1 MFYMHLNERG
11 GYRMNKDSKTQLMFE
26 RMREKKKEVKVV
38 RRIVLAIVLLILIIG
53 FFVGKSVYRYVVS
66 GLQPLDPESEEIINV
81 EIPIGSNLNSIATTL
96 ESEGI
101 IKDAR
106 LFKYYAK
113 FNNESQFQ
121 AGTYDLTKAMTL
133 DELIQSLKSGKVYR
147 EPVFTMT
154 VPEGLT
160 LKEIGIIIE
169 KRTGIS
175 AEEFESYINDEQ
187 TIDMF
192 IAKYPNVITEEIKNK
207 NIKFPFEGY
216 LFPATYPFYEEKPTI
231 ETVVDEMIQ
240 ATVSNVSPY
249 LNYLEENEKTVH
261 WLLTFSSL
269 LEKEATQKSDRATI
283 ASVFY
288 NRMQPKNPQQEVM
301 PLQTDPTVA
310 YAHGQHLSKTTYADL
325 EIDDPYNT
333 YKYKG
338 LPPGPI
344 ANAGKSSIDAVIDPE
359 STDYLY
365 FLADKTGEN
374 HFAKSY
380 EEHLANRAKY
390 ID

>member
-1 MFYMHLNERG
+1 MHLNGRG
-11 GYRMNKDSKTQLMFE
+11 GYRMDKDSKTQLMFE
-26 RMREKKKEVKVV
+26 RMRDKKKEVKVV
-38 RRIVLAIVLLILIIG
+38 RRIVLAIALLVLIIG
-53 FFVGKSVYRYVVS
+53 FFVGKSVYQYVMS

-81 EIPIGSNLNSIATTL
+81 EIPIGSGLNSIAATL
-96 ESEGI
+96 ESNGI

-121 AGTYDLTKAMTL
+121 AGTYDLTKAMTH
-133 DELIQSLKSGKVYR
+133 DELIESLKTGKVYR
-147 EPVFTMT
+147 EPLFTMT

-160 LKEIGIIIE
+160 LQEIGLVVE
-169 KRTGIS
+169 QRTSIT
-175 AEEFESYINDEQ
+175 AEEFNSYINDEN
-187 TIDMF
+187 TIDQF
-192 IAKYPNVITEEIKNK
+192 IAKYPGVITEEIKGES
-207 NIKFPFEGY
+207 IKYPLEGY
-216 LFPATYPFYEEKPTI
+216 LFPATYPFYEENPDI

-240 ATVSNVSPY
+240 ATVSNVSTY

-261 WLLTFSSL
+261 WLLTFASL

-288 NRMQPKNPQQEVM
+288 NRLQPKNKNQEVM

-310 YAHGQHLSKTTYADL
+310 YAHGKHLSVTSYADL

-333 YKYKG
+333 YKYRG

-344 ANAGKSSIDAVIDPE
+344 ANAGRSSIDAVIDPE
-359 STDYLY
+359 ETDYLY
-365 FLADKTGEN
+365 FLADKTGKN
-374 HFAKSY
+374 YFAKSY

>member
-1 MFYMHLNERG
+1 MG
-11 GYRMNKDSKTQLMFE
+11 KDSKTQLMFE

-38 RRIVLAIVLLILIIG
+38 RRIVLAIALLVLIIG
-53 FFVGKSVYRYVVS
+53 FFVGKSVYQYVIS

-81 EIPIGSNLNSIATTL
+81 EIPIGSGLNSIAATL
-96 ESEGI
+96 ESNGI

-121 AGTYDLTKAMTL
+121 AGTYDLTKAMTH
-133 DELIQSLKSGKVYR
+133 DELIQSLKTGKVYR
-147 EPVFTMT
+147 EPLFTMT

-160 LKEIGIIIE
+160 LQEIGLVVE
-169 KRTGIS
+169 QTTGIT
-175 AEEFESYINDEQ
+175 AEEFNAYINDEN
-187 TIDMF
+187 TIDKF
-192 IAKYPNVITEEIKNK
+192 ITKYPGVITEEIKGES
-207 NIKFPFEGY
+207 IKYALEGY
-216 LFPATYPFYEEKPTI
+216 LFPATYPFYEEKPDV

-240 ATVSNVSPY
+240 ATVSNVSTY
-249 LNYLEENEKTVH
+249 LNYLEEKEKTVH
-261 WLLTFSSL
+261 WLLTFASL

-288 NRMQPKNPQQEVM
+288 NRLQPKNKNQEVM

-310 YAHGQHLSKTTYADL
+310 YAHGKHLSVTSYADL

-359 STDYLY
+359 NTDYLY